1 MNCFVN
7 NPIACHLTFENQ
19 KLVYC
24 VIMPPYQHL
33 MCAPGFYIAFLAL
46 ALILANYYLFVFT
59 KSSRLDLET
68 LSGFY
73 PLHLLSR
80 HLKRSEVK
88 YVYFDKI
95 FQPCSKSCPHWSFS
109 HLRTFYCKK
118 WGVLLL
124 REVEKLHP

>member
-95 FQPCSKSCPHWSFS
+95 FQPCSNHALIGLFLICERFIAKSGG
-109 HLRTFYCKK
+109 FYCYGK
-118 WGVLLL
+118 
-124 REVEKLHP
+124 